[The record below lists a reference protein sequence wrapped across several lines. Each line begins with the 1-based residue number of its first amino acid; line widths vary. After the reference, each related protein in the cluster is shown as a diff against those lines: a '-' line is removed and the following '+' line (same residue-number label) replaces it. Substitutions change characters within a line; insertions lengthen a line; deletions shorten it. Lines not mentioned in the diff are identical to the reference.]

1 MKGLTIEQ
9 RLERIERLLII
20 GSKAVLNTSEAA
32 LLLNVSESRIRHMT
46 CKKEIPHYKQGG
58 RTYFKKSEIEEWQ
71 LGLRVP
77 TDKEIKRKAVT
88 YAVINK

>member
-1 MKGLTIEQ
+1 MNIEQ

-20 GSKAVLNTSEAA
+20 GSKEVLTTSDVA
-32 LLLNVSESRIRHMT
+32 LLLNISESRVRHLASAR
-46 CKKEIPHYKQGG
+46 EIPYYKQGS

-71 LGLRVP
+71 LSQRIP
-77 TDKEIKRKAVT
+77 TNKEIKRKATT

>member
-46 CKKEIPHYKQGG
+46 SAREIPHYKQGG